1 MTALDFNGI
10 RGRDQTRVTGL
21 AVLISV
27 LFAAPATAQFGPSPA
42 AAGTAGAYQQ
52 LARGQEALD
61 WNPANLG
68 SQDAPGWSVAL
79 LQPSATGTV
88 LGPDWGDFLLL
99 REEEITLA
107 EQQDFLSEVD
117 AGGLNFT
124 GNVRLQGLAVSY
136 GSFAVGV
143 SGTLLANANASRELL
158 ELYLDTR
165 RLGGI
170 DPSRILRYRV
180 GDTSARD
187 AVYYTVEAAWG
198 RRLREELGLPFSVSV
213 GIGARLIRGS
223 DLQRAR
229 MFEPT
234 IDLANESLF
243 VAIGGL
249 QSTGGTGFGVDAGVT
264 AQPRPGLSVGLSLR
278 NLLRG
283 MSWDDDLR
291 LRFAEYDDREL
302 SRTDPEDL
310 LKRLE
315 SRPLDP
321 DLVPEEALDVLR
333 EGFMDHA
340 HPPTVIG
347 LGAAYRTGGTGI
359 GATFRSTVGA
369 GDLHAGWPL
378 YLAGGVE
385 QALSVLRLRGGLA
398 TSFDAVLYSL
408 GVGLVVGPVRLDIA
422 GARAHGH
429 GEGVAG
435 STAGANR
442 HRFAERLNAGSG
454 WAVNVGLSATSR

>member
-10 RGRDQTRVTGL
+10 CGRDQTPVALL
-21 AVLISV
+21 AVLISL
-27 LFAAPATAQFGPSPA
+27 LFAAPAAAQFGPSPA

-52 LARGQEALD
+52 LARGYEALD
-61 WNPANLG
+61 WNPAKLA
-68 SQDAPGWSVAL
+68 SADSPAWSVAV
-79 LQPSATGTV
+79 LQPSAAGTV

-117 AGGLNFT
+117 AGGLNFS
-124 GNVRLQGLAVSY
+124 GNARLRGAAVSY

-143 SGTLLANANASRELL
+143 RATVLANANASRELL

-170 DPSRILRYRV
+170 DPSKILHYRV

-187 AVYYTVEAAWG
+187 AVFYTVEAAYG
-198 RRLREELGLPFSVSV
+198 RPLGEDLGLPFPVSV
-213 GIGARLIRGS
+213 GVGARILRGS

-234 IDLANESLF
+234 IDLANESLS

-249 QSTGGTGFGVDAGVT
+249 QSTGGTGFGVDAGVS
-264 AQPRPGLSVGLSLR
+264 ARPLPGLSVGLSLR
-278 NLLRG
+278 NVLRG

-310 LKRLE
+310 LERLE

-321 DLVPEEALDVLR
+321 DLVPAEALDVLR
-333 EGFMDHA
+333 EGFMDDA

-347 LGAAYRTGGTGI
+347 LGAAYRTGATEI
-359 GATFRSTVGA
+359 GAAFRSTVGA
-369 GDLHAGWPL
+369 GDLYAGWPL

-435 STAGANR
+435 SAAGANR

-454 WAVNVGLSATSR
+454 WAVSVGLSAAAR

>member
-1 MTALDFNGI
+1 MIALDFNGI
-10 RGRDQTRVTGL
+10 RGRDQTPIAAL
-21 AVLISV
+21 AVLISL
-27 LFAAPATAQFGPSPA
+27 LFAAPAAAQLGPSPA

-52 LARGQEALD
+52 LARGHEALE
-61 WNPANLG
+61 WNPANLALRDG
-68 SQDAPGWSVAL
+68 PGWSAAL
-79 LQPSATGTV
+79 LQPSAAGTV

-99 REEEITLA
+99 REDEITLA

-117 AGGLNFT
+117 AGGLNFS
-124 GNVRLQGLAVSY
+124 GNARLRGLAVSY

-143 SGTLLANANASRELL
+143 SATVLANANASRELL

-170 DPSRILRYRV
+170 DPAKILRYRV

-187 AVYYTVEAAWG
+187 AVFYTVEGAYG
-198 RRLREELGLPFSVSV
+198 RRLSEDLGLPFPVSV
-213 GIGARLIRGS
+213 GIGARILRGS

-229 MFEPT
+229 MFEPS
-234 IDLANESLF
+234 IDLANESLS

-264 AQPRPGLSVGLSLR
+264 AQPVPGLSVGLALR
-278 NLLRG
+278 NVLRG

-291 LRFAEYDDREL
+291 VRFAEYDDREL

-310 LKRLE
+310 LERLE

-321 DLVPEEALDVLR
+321 ELLPEEALDVLR
-333 EGFMDHA
+333 AGFMDDA
-340 HPPTVIG
+340 HPPTEIG

-369 GDLHAGWPL
+369 GDLHADWPL

-385 QALSVLRLRGGLA
+385 QALSFLRLRGGLA
-398 TSFDAVLYSL
+398 TSFDAVLYSA
-408 GVGLVVGPVRLDIA
+408 GFGLALGPVRLDIA
-422 GARAHGH
+422 GARAHGS

-435 STAGANR
+435 SAVGANR

-454 WAVNVGLSATSR
+454 WAVSVGLSAEAR